1 MGTIAKFCFYRSLSP
16 QLFIIGMQ
24 IWMIPDKIIVLGVG
38 IVKRNIDVVAIGPE
52 IKRNFDIG
60 VLCK

>member
-16 QLFIIGMQ
+16 QLLIIGMQ

-38 IVKRNIDVVAIGPE
+38 IVKRNIDVVAIRPE

>member
-1 MGTIAKFCFYRSLSP
+1 
-16 QLFIIGMQ
+16 
-24 IWMIPDKIIVLGVG
+24 MIPDKIIVLGVG